1 MEDATEVAEAFDLR
15 LPMDIDTRSGRPTA
29 VGAHKTSMLQD
40 YDHGRPLELDA
51 LAVSAAEIGRLV
63 GVVTP
68 TPDSNL
74 ALCRLKVDVTT

>member
-29 VGAHKTSMLQD
+29 VGARKTSMLQD

-51 LAVSAAEIGRLV
+51 LAV
-63 GVVTP
+63 
-68 TPDSNL
+68 
-74 ALCRLKVDVTT
+74 